1 MYLKK
6 VLISVCIVVIC
17 AVLGIIIHGEIALQN
32 STRPDNAETTGEI
45 GDLTDRRVK
54 EALDSNR
61 NYVMEAEGL
70 DIPFSADLLHM
81 LEVHFDT
88 RMEGLGAGLYR
99 GDFTDHITIELI
111 CNAKGNVGQIRVC
124 CEISAPNN
132 ELRSAII
139 RYSKLMNPSL
149 ENQAYQMVADEVLQI
164 MREPIQKKSST
175 YFNHGLGFGLK
186 SEDSNVIMYIP

>member
-1 MYLKK
+1 MKK

-17 AVLGIIIHGEIALQN
+17 AVLGMIIHCGIAPQN
-32 STRPDNAETTGEI
+32 STGPDNTETAGEKI
-45 GDLTDRRVK
+45 EDLTDQRVK

-81 LEVHFDT
+81 LENHFDT
-88 RMEGLGAGLYR
+88 RMESLGAGLYR
-99 GDFTDHITIELI
+99 GDFADHITIELL
-111 CNAKGNVGQIRVC
+111 CNVKGNVGQVQVC
-124 CEISAPNN
+124 CEISAPDN

-139 RYSKLMNPSL
+139 RYSKFVNPSL

-164 MREPIQKKSST
+164 MREPTQKEPST

-186 SEDSNVIMYIP
+186 SEDSSVIMYIP